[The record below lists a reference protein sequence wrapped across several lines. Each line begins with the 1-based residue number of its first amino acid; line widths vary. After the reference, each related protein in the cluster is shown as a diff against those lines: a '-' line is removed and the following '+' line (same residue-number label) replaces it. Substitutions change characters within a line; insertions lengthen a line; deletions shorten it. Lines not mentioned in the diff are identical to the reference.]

1 MKIKL
6 DHNLS
11 RHLRDTLTKFG
22 HDVDTA
28 FDEGLARA
36 MDKEVLHE
44 ASNQGRILFTLDT
57 DFLNLK
63 TYPPQKHSG
72 LVVFRPARQGAL
84 AISNIVEA
92 FVRSADL
99 KKYRRR
105 TAVVERTRIRIFR

>member
-11 RHLRDTLTKFG
+11 RHVRGVLEAFG

-36 MDKEVLHE
+36 TDREVLHE
-44 ASNQGRILFTLDT
+44 ASQQDRILFTLDT

-63 TYPPQKHSG
+63 AYPPRKHG
-72 LVVFRPARQGAL
+72 GVVVFRPTRQGAT
-84 AISNIVEA
+84 AVTRIVEA

-99 KKYRRR
+99 KKYCKR
-105 TAVVERTRIRIFR
+105 TAIVERTRIRIFR

>member
-11 RHLRDTLTKFG
+11 RHLKPALQVFG

-28 FDEGLARA
+28 FDEGLARST
-36 MDKEVLHE
+36 DKEVLYQ
-44 ASNQGRILFTLDT
+44 ASDQGRILFTLDT

-63 TYPPQKHSG
+63 TYPPRDHAG
-72 LVVFRPARQGAL
+72 VVVFRPTRQGAL
-84 AISNIVEA
+84 AVKKMLEA

-99 KKYRRR
+99 RRYRSR
-105 TAVVERTRIRIFR
+105 TAIVERTRIRIFK

>member
-11 RHLRDTLTKFG
+11 HHLRTSLEAFG

-36 MDKEVLHE
+36 TDKEVLHA
-44 ASNQGRILFTLDT
+44 ASAQDRILFTLDK

-63 TYPPQKHSG
+63 TYPPKRHG
-72 LVVFRPARQGAL
+72 GVVVFRPTRQGAL
-84 AISNIVEA
+84 AVSKMVEA

-99 KKYRRR
+99 RKYRRR
-105 TAVVERTRIRIFR
+105 TAVVERTRIQIFK

>member
-11 RHLRDTLTKFG
+11 RHLKVTLQAFG

-28 FDEGLARA
+28 FDEGLARST
-36 MDKEVLHE
+36 DKEVLYQ
-44 ASNQGRILFTLDT
+44 ASDEDRILFTLDT

-63 TYPPQKHSG
+63 TYPPRDHSG
-72 LVVFRPARQGAL
+72 VVVFRPTRQGAL
-84 AISNIVEA
+84 AVKKIVEA

-99 KKYRRR
+99 KKYRSR
-105 TAVVERTRIRIFR
+105 TAIVERTRIRIFK

>member
-11 RHLRDTLTKFG
+11 RHLQAVLEVYG
-22 HDVDTA
+22 HNVDTE

-36 MDKEVLHE
+36 IDKEVLHE

-63 TYPPQKHSG
+63 VYPPRDHAG
-72 LVVFRPARQGAL
+72 VVVFRPARQGAL
-84 AISNIVEA
+84 AIMKIVEA

-105 TAVVERTRIRIFR
+105 TAVVERTGIRIFK